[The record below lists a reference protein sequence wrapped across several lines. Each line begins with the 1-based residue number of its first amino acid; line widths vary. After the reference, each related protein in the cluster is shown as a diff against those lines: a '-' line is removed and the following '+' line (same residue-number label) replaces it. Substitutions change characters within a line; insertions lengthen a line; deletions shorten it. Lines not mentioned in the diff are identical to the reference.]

1 MPMHSGH
8 FVLIVWVWRLFKR
21 QTGEIMDGYD
31 AAVVLLLVE
40 KLLSLELFG
49 RWRSVSLPGVKIR

>member
-1 MPMHSGH
+1 MHSGH
-8 FVLIVWVWRLFKR
+8 FVLVVWAWRFFKR

-40 KLLSLELFG
+40 KLLSLELLG
-49 RWRSVSLPGVKIR
+49 RWLSSSLLGVKIR